1 MKPSCTTLRRYA
13 VRRLAR
19 TALLVSLSVVA
30 SRRLATAQGGVW
42 QAYPASPTVGD
53 TVWLVRAL
61 TVPAGWQVRAGK
73 LDPTEDVE
81 PLTEPSA
88 RNVAGAWVVRY
99 AVAAWKPGAHKLTLP
114 PIWRLGP
121 DGHADSSAGGVATFA
136 VASVIPDSLKD
147 PSPQGALAP
156 LRAAHRTAGPPL
168 AALALATMLLVA
180 GVALRRRPPR
190 LLAPRPQVPVEREVP
205 DARWL
210 AAGEPKAVVARATW
224 RLRAALAKAVPA
236 AHPALDTAE
245 CLAVVE
251 RARPQAPVRELR
263 DLLEQLDR
271 VAFAS
276 AHGTDISALALTARR
291 LAKDVAA

>member
-1 MKPSCTTLRRYA
+1 MKQRCATARWHRRALIATCLGVLAA
-13 VRRLAR
+13 VPPCRR
-19 TALLVSLSVVA
+19 
-30 SRRLATAQGGVW
+30 ATAQGAGW
-42 QAYPASPTVGD
+42 EAFPANPTVGD
-53 TVWLVRAL
+53 TIWLVHAL
-61 TVPAGWQVRAGK
+61 TVAAGWQVRAGK
-73 LDPTEDVE
+73 LEPTEDVE
-81 PLTEPSA
+81 PLTEPSV
-88 RNVAGAWVVRY
+88 RRVAGAWVVRY
-99 AVAAWKPGAHKLTLP
+99 ALAAWKPGAHRLTLP

-121 DGHADSSAGGVATFA
+121 DGGADSTAGGVASFS

-147 PSPQGALAP
+147 PTPQGALAP
-156 LRAAHRTAGPPL
+156 LRAVHRNALPPL
-168 AALALATMLLVA
+168 AAAGIAAALLVA
-180 GVALRRRPPR
+180 GVALRRRPPKK
-190 LLAPRPQVPVEREVP
+190 LAARPQVPVEREVP

-224 RLRAALAKAVPA
+224 RLRAALARAVPE
-236 AHPALDTAE
+236 AHSALDTAE

-276 AHGTDISALALTARR
+276 AHGTDISALVLVARR